1 MTPIQIVLL
10 YFSATGVALLL
21 IAGGWKAIR
30 NWIKSHA
37 ATKAQEAAAEA
48 LALEERAEARAQEL
62 LKKLQEDAAKSG
74 QTSTTVTGD
83 VSPQAGSAS

>member
-10 YFSATGVALLL
+10 YFSVTGVALLL
-21 IAGGWKAIR
+21 IAGGWTAIR
-30 NWIKSHA
+30 NWIKAHA

-48 LALEERAEARAQEL
+48 QALEEKAEARAQEL
-62 LKKLQEDAAKSG
+62 LKKLQEEAAESG